1 MKTINIRIETDDKN
15 LINHLMETPSVS
27 LGQQKSIPGGAVV
40 TFQGG
45 DLSPTLVDAEIINLA
60 ISFGTGVA
68 ASLVATWLYTK
79 LNGRTKDVK
88 INKKRVEIERGEEI
102 LRVTIEEENIQS

>member
-45 DLSPTLVDAEIINLA
+45 DLSPTLEVAEIINLA

-68 ASLVATWLYTK
+68 SSLVATWLSTK
-79 LNGRTKDVK
+79 LKERTARVQ
-88 INKKRVEIERGEEI
+88 INKKMVEIERSDETV
-102 LRVTIEEENIQS
+102 RVIEESIQM